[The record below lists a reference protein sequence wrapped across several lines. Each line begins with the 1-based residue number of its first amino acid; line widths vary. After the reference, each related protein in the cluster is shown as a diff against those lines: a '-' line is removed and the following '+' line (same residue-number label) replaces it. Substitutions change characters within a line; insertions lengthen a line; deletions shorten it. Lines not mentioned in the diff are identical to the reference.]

1 MPFANVDVVVLSPS
15 FSVHPQLRSELL
27 HHFPKTRFNEVRR
40 NRSADEILE
49 LIGNADAVIP
59 GTEKITRD
67 IIMKLPNV
75 KFMSKYGVGTDNI
88 DLDALKERGIPF
100 GCSGG
105 VNKRSVSELALCF
118 MLGLCRNVLF
128 SGVEIKKGE
137 WNKFGGRQLSEKTV
151 GIIGCGHIGTDL
163 IQLLQP
169 FKCRIL
175 VNDIV
180 DKSSVCKE
188 LGAKQV
194 SLDLL
199 LAESDVVSLH
209 LPLDASTKLMVNES
223 FLKKMKRGAFLI
235 NTARG
240 GLVQEHHLLRAVEA
254 KSIMGA
260 AIDVLHEEPPTDRSL
275 VDHPRIFTTPHIGG
289 NADEAVLA
297 MGRSA
302 IEHLVNF
309 YSKK

>member
-1 MPFANVDVVVLSPS
+1 MTFDRVDVVVLSPS
-15 FSVHPQLRSELL
+15 FSVHPQLRNELIQ
-27 HHFPKTRFNEVRR
+27 HFPTTRFNEVRR
-40 NRSADEILE
+40 NRSSDEILE

-67 IIMKLPNV
+67 MIMKFRNV

-88 DLDALKERGIPF
+88 DLEALKERGIPF
-100 GCSGG
+100 GWSGG

-118 MLGLCRNVLF
+118 MLGLSRNILF
-128 SGVEIKKGE
+128 SGVEIKQGK

-151 GIIGCGHIGTDL
+151 GIIGCGHIGSD
-163 IQLLQP
+163 LLQFLRP
-169 FKCRIL
+169 FNCRIL
-175 VNDIV
+175 VNDIA
-180 DKSSVCKE
+180 DKSATCKQW
-188 LGAKQV
+188 GAQQIG
-194 SLDLL
+194 LDQL
-199 LAESDVVSLH
+199 LAESDIVSLH
-209 LPLDASTKLMVNES
+209 TPLDATTKLMVNES
-223 FLKKMKRGAFLI
+223 FLRKMKKNAFLI

-240 GLVQEHHLLRAVEA
+240 GLVNEQDLLNAVENGTI
-254 KSIMGA
+254 SGA

-302 IEHLVNF
+302 IEHLVSF
-309 YSKK
+309 YSR